1 VNGFGAYMAREIDA
15 LDVVSRPRVASLGLP
30 DAFIE
35 HGSRDGLLA
44 EAGLDP
50 AGIAERV
57 RRLARRT
64 AELEPA

>member
-1 VNGFGAYMAREIDA
+1 MAREIDA
-15 LDVVSRPRVASLGLP
+15 LDLRSAPRVASAGLP

-35 HGSRDGLLA
+35 HGSRNQLLA
-44 EAGLDP
+44 EVGLDT

-57 RRLARRT
+57 RRLVRRT